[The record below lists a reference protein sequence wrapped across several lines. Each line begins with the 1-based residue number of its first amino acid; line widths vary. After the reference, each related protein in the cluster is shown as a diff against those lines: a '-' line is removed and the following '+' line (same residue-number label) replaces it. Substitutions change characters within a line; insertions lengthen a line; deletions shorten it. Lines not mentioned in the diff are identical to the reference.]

1 MQKGYEFNNPL
12 IAVTADLHKGNL
24 PASHSFLE
32 ISPENLVVT
41 VLKKAEDSDDLMLR
55 FYETTGQACTAKV
68 KISEFL
74 GVDAIHKT
82 DLLENELEDIPK
94 INQGF
99 EAKVGKYSIESFK
112 LIKDLH

>member
-12 IAVTADLHKGNL
+12 IAVIGDGHKGIL
-24 PASHSFLE
+24 PAKHSFVE
-32 ISPENLVVT
+32 ISPENLIVT

-55 FYETTGQACTAKV
+55 FFETTGTQCTAKV
-68 KISEFL
+68 KLSEFMK
-74 GVDAIHKT
+74 VDAVHKT

-94 INQGF
+94 SKQGF
-99 EAKVGKYSIESFK
+99 DVEVGKYSIESFK